1 MFFETASRR
10 TQMLRV
16 RRRVRAATERAQF
29 KAAVVS
35 PVDKTGP
42 AANRATDS
50 GRQTTNV
57 WSSQIEEVIHNAI
70 SMLRTDT
77 QRDVQKLI
85 KKKSKELVHFF
96 GSVATL
102 KKNNVLTPR
111 S

>member
-96 GSVATL
+96 GSVAAL
-102 KKNNVLTPR
+102 KKNTVLTPR
-111 S
+111 F